1 MVYYREKVKPKG
13 VSYMNTWKEL
23 EGKIDNTVELSTIC
37 RKEWCRLLETDMD
50 VLTDEFHDFIK
61 SGEVHEKLC
70 YDSISRNM
78 MKGYR
83 NVGPFLR
90 VYS

>member
-1 MVYYREKVKPKG
+1 
-13 VSYMNTWKEL
+13 MNTWKEL

-50 VLTDEFHDFIK
+50 VLTGEIHDFVK
-61 SGEVHEKLC
+61 SGDVHERLC
-70 YDSISRNM
+70 YASVLRKM

-83 NVGPFLR
+83 NLPPLLR